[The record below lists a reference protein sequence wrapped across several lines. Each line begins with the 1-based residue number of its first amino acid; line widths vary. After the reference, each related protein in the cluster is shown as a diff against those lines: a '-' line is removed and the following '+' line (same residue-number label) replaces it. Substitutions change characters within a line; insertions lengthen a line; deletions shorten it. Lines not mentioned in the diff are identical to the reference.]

1 MSRRRSGRGCEPSRQ
16 GSCRDAERRLVVI
29 GLVLSVVECRSRGG
43 VGGGQAVNVGP
54 AAASRPMP
62 MRRRNEPDVVL
73 KGCQRPTAAKG
84 SAWAAGVVERGWTAG
99 LPGRRVV
106 RGTWLAERVA
116 LVRRRCS
123 PAAISRTHRAGL
135 VVMTRVEGS
144 DGSATTRRCGW
155 QRHRGAADNRAR
167 GNIHRRH
174 ARVQRRVAQ
183 NAVLRLPRLR
193 GVTSK
198 AMTGCGRRR
207 WDGAAALKDGG
218 VGAGRRG
225 GALPFLPHL
234 HPLALP
240 AHPVLSTA
248 PRAHHPGRTQQHT
261 QSQVYT
267 RADEQCLPRRR
278 ATTAF
283 HVVRTPYFREEISIT
298 TSRRVRRSV
307 PAKARLDSV
316 ALTANTNQG
325 WDHTNGPMGLLYYCR
340 EAYHGFTHAHTKKGT
355 EHTTAS
361 STLAF
366 TSALNAG
373 RRETRAPP
381 PPPVKCLEYSASSSR
396 SQSASR
402 WSGTPIGP

>member
-1 MSRRRSGRGCEPSRQ
+1 
-16 GSCRDAERRLVVI
+16 
-29 GLVLSVVECRSRGG
+29 
-43 VGGGQAVNVGP
+43 
-54 AAASRPMP
+54 
-62 MRRRNEPDVVL
+62 
-73 KGCQRPTAAKG
+73 
-84 SAWAAGVVERGWTAG
+84 
-99 LPGRRVV
+99 
-106 RGTWLAERVA
+106 
-116 LVRRRCS
+116 
-123 PAAISRTHRAGL
+123 
-135 VVMTRVEGS
+135 MTRVEGS

-307 PAKARLDSV
+307 PQRTPGLRGADGRHEQGLEPHECTEGTTVLLPRGVPWLHTRTHEEGNRTHDRELNTRVHFRTKRGSPGDAG
-316 ALTANTNQG
+316 TA
-325 WDHTNGPMGLLYYCR
+325 
-340 EAYHGFTHAHTKKGT
+340 
-355 EHTTAS
+355 TAS
-361 STLAF
+361 SKM
-366 TSALNAG
+366 
-373 RRETRAPP
+373 P
-381 PPPVKCLEYSASSSR
+381 
-396 SQSASR
+396 
-402 WSGTPIGP
+402 